1 MFNCAKLTINVGFV
15 KSSSLVAHENMME
28 HVILLRLAQCSGAV
42 FSKATRMMTIWSTH
56 VNTFTMDIGVEAA
69 KKANIGK

>member
-42 FSKATRMMTIWSTH
+42 FSKALDKNDDDM

-69 KKANIGK
+69 NKC